1 VIAVST
7 PGLIVSPRVRLRRAR
22 RLPVEGEV
30 LVELGASTDASR
42 VVARAELPGPL
53 HPVSAAAALG
63 VPRAA
68 IVDCVKVRPGDV
80 VGQGSLLASA
90 RGLLGL
96 FNREVRS
103 PVGGS
108 VESISADTGQIVL
121 RAGCRPVELA
131 AYLAGE
137 VVEVVPG
144 WSATIEAE
152 ATLVQGVFGT
162 GGEAI
167 GELALCGSSDGRV
180 VAADLKDEHCGRIL
194 AMAGSPGLDVLR
206 RAREVGVAAVVA
218 AGVRGADLRELAGRE
233 INLAATGDEDLGF
246 VLVITEG
253 FGGLKMGRRA
263 WEILS
268 ALEGR
273 QVSVSGATQVRAGV
287 IRPELVA
294 GPLDAAPTA
303 AVSVSAG
310 VVGTRVR
317 VVRGRHFGA
326 LGVIR
331 AAPAEPGLL
340 ATGARAAVFEV
351 ELDSGERAVLPRSN
365 VEALAG

>member
-7 PGLIVSPRVRLRRAR
+7 PGLAVSPRVRLRRTR
-22 RLPVEGEV
+22 RLPVEGSV
-30 LVELGASTDASR
+30 LVEPGAIVEADR

-53 HPVSAAAALG
+53 HPVSASAALG

-68 IVDCVKVRPGDV
+68 IVDCAKVRAGDPV
-80 VGQGSLLASA
+80 EPGSLLASA
-90 RGLLGL
+90 RSLLGL

-108 VESISADTGQIVL
+108 VESVSADTGQIIL

-144 WSATIEAE
+144 WSAVVEAE
-152 ATLVQGVFGT
+152 AALVQGVFGV

-167 GELALCGSSDGRV
+167 GELATCGDARTLGASHRGKI
-180 VAADLKDEHCGRIL
+180 VAL
-194 AMAGSPGLDVLR
+194 AGTPGLDVLSS
-206 RAREVGVAAVVA
+206 AREAGAAAVVA

-253 FGGLKMGRRA
+253 FGDLRMGRRA

-268 ALEGR
+268 ALHGR

-287 IRPELVA
+287 IRPELLA
-294 GPLDAAPTA
+294 GPLEADGSAAGSGTA
-303 AVSVSAG
+303 EA
-310 VVGTRVR
+310 VGTPVR

-331 AAPAEPGLL
+331 AAPAEPGVL

-351 ELDSGERAVLPRSN
+351 ELESGERLVLPRSN